1 MKTPDKPGN
10 GLISHLVLSTYKH
23 KCALIFFLKTPTKGV
38 FNTLCNPFTH
48 GGRCVTLGQADGR
61 NYMCRKKLV
70 TLFILD

>member
-48 GGRCVTLGQADGR
+48 GGSGKWSSRWQELHVQEETG
-61 NYMCRKKLV
+61 YLV
-70 TLFILD
+70 YS